1 MVKLNTKLVHG
12 PISPILF
19 NFTAD
24 CLSRMVEHALSNVLI
39 TGLTHNLIPKGIA
52 ILQYAN
58 DTIVCLKDDMENC

>member
-12 PISPILF
+12 PLSPILF

-39 TGLTHNLIPKGIA
+39 TGLTLIPESIA
-52 ILQYAN
+52 ILQYAY
-58 DTIVCLKDDMENC
+58 DTIVCLKDDMKNC

>member
-1 MVKLNTKLVHG
+1 MVKLSTKLVHG
-12 PISPILF
+12 PLSPILF

-39 TGLTHNLIPKGIA
+39 TGLTLIPEGIA

>member
-12 PISPILF
+12 PLSPILF

-24 CLSRMVEHALSNVLI
+24 CLSRMVEQALSNVLI
-39 TGLTHNLIPKGIA
+39 TGLTLIPEGIA

>member
-12 PISPILF
+12 PLSPILF

-39 TGLTHNLIPKGIA
+39 TGLTLIPEGIA
-52 ILQYAN
+52 ILQNAN

>member
-12 PISPILF
+12 PLSPILF

-39 TGLTHNLIPKGIA
+39 TGLTLIPEGIA

>member
-12 PISPILF
+12 PLSPILF

-39 TGLTHNLIPKGIA
+39 TGLTLIPEGIA

-58 DTIVCLKDDMENC
+58 DTIVCLKDDMKNC